1 MGCEYKAFILDII
14 IVNNKK
20 FVIILLKKIQK
31 ILKSIAKHIQIL
43 YNSYIGVEVLKM
55 SKTDNLTIR
64 VEPEL
69 KKSVEAK
76 LKDMGITMAQAITMY
91 FKQIDMT
98 DSIPFT
104 IKRYEYSEK
113 TLKAMENTKKRKN
126 LTGPFKTT
134 EDMKAYIE
142 KESEMEDEE

>member
-1 MGCEYKAFILDII
+1 
-14 IVNNKK
+14 
-20 FVIILLKKIQK
+20 
-31 ILKSIAKHIQIL
+31 
-43 YNSYIGVEVLKM
+43 M